1 MIWRGRRMMIGLKN
15 PILMMSRLCDLEII
29 EICNDLLLVHS
40 TLGRHGIKLEVTR
53 KNFPAKMWL

>member
-29 EICNDLLLVHS
+29 EICNDLLLVQY
-40 TLGRHGIKLEVTR
+40 TR
-53 KNFPAKMWL
+53 QAWH